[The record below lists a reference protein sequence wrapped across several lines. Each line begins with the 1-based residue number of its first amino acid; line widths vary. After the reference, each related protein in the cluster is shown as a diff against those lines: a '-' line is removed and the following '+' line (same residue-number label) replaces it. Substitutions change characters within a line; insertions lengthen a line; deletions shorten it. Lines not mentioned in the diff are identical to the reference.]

1 MSYLLLLLLLLCSL
15 LIYLLQYHFYI
26 HIYIRCA
33 LHFKLPT
40 HSYRRIAQAL
50 ASNASNNKDEDF
62 IDLTFPKMKRIFLD
76 FTTDQYSGV
85 LVSGMKGSSRTSKN
99 SSKDSL
105 VSSVRAPA
113 TGRTRGGNSSSS
125 NDGAGDDGMSIEGS
139 ERDDAVDENDDTS
152 DSGDGKLKGRD
163 KVAVCGHFRGVLIKC
178 QDEAALAS
186 QIFTST
192 RNGLRSTVCKT
203 EIVPQL
209 TVVDFGPKTS
219 RVGID
224 YQVGVV

>member
-1 MSYLLLLLLLLCSL
+1 
-15 LIYLLQYHFYI
+15 
-26 HIYIRCA
+26 
-33 LHFKLPT
+33 
-40 HSYRRIAQAL
+40 
-50 ASNASNNKDEDF
+50 
-62 IDLTFPKMKRIFLD
+62 MKRIFLD
-76 FTTDQYSGV
+76 FTTDEYSGV
-85 LVSGMKGSSRTSKN
+85 LVSDRKGSSRTSKN

-105 VSSVRAPA
+105 VSSVKAPGA
-113 TGRTRGGNSSSS
+113 GRTRGGGCSSIS
-125 NDGAGDDGMSIEGS
+125 NGAAGDDGMSIEGS

-152 DSGDGKLKGRD
+152 DSGVGKHKD
-163 KVAVCGHFRGVLIKC
+163 KDKLAICGHFRGVLIKC
-178 QDEAALAS
+178 QDEAALTS

>member
-1 MSYLLLLLLLLCSL
+1 
-15 LIYLLQYHFYI
+15 
-26 HIYIRCA
+26 
-33 LHFKLPT
+33 
-40 HSYRRIAQAL
+40 
-50 ASNASNNKDEDF
+50 
-62 IDLTFPKMKRIFLD
+62 MKRIFLD
-76 FTTDQYSGV
+76 FTTDEYSGV

-113 TGRTRGGNSSSS
+113 TGRTRGGGGGGVGDDV
-125 NDGAGDDGMSIEGS
+125 DGVLSERGMQGDGMSVEGS
-139 ERDDAVDENDDTS
+139 ERDDAVDENDDSS
-152 DSGDGKLKGRD
+152 DSGDGKHKHKD
-163 KVAVCGHFRGVLIKC
+163 NVAVCGHFRGVLIKC
-178 QDEAALAS
+178 QDEAALTS

-192 RNGLRSTVCKT
+192 RNGLRSTVCET

>member
-1 MSYLLLLLLLLCSL
+1 
-15 LIYLLQYHFYI
+15 
-26 HIYIRCA
+26 
-33 LHFKLPT
+33 
-40 HSYRRIAQAL
+40 
-50 ASNASNNKDEDF
+50 
-62 IDLTFPKMKRIFLD
+62 MKRIFLD
-76 FTTDQYSGV
+76 FTADEYSGV

-105 VSSVRAPA
+105 VSSIRAPA
-113 TGRTRGGNSSSS
+113 TGRTRGGGSSS
-125 NDGAGDDGMSIEGS
+125 NGGAGDDGMSIEGS

-152 DSGDGKLKGRD
+152 DCGDGKLKAKD

-224 YQVGVV
+224 YQVETV

>member
-1 MSYLLLLLLLLCSL
+1 
-15 LIYLLQYHFYI
+15 
-26 HIYIRCA
+26 
-33 LHFKLPT
+33 
-40 HSYRRIAQAL
+40 
-50 ASNASNNKDEDF
+50 
-62 IDLTFPKMKRIFLD
+62 MKRIFLD
-76 FTTDQYSGV
+76 FTTDEYSGV
-85 LVSGMKGSSRTSKN
+85 LVRDIKGSSRTSKN

-105 VSSVRAPA
+105 VSSVKAPA
-113 TGRTRGGNSSSS
+113 TGRTRAGGGGGGGC
-125 NDGAGDDGMSIEGS
+125 DGGDGVLSLRGMQGDGMSIEGS
-139 ERDDAVDENDDTS
+139 ERDDAVDENDDSS
-152 DSGDGKLKGRD
+152 DSGDGKHKGKD

-178 QDEAALAS
+178 QDEAALTS

-192 RNGLRSTVCKT
+192 RNGQRSTVCKT

>member
-1 MSYLLLLLLLLCSL
+1 
-15 LIYLLQYHFYI
+15 
-26 HIYIRCA
+26 
-33 LHFKLPT
+33 
-40 HSYRRIAQAL
+40 
-50 ASNASNNKDEDF
+50 
-62 IDLTFPKMKRIFLD
+62 MKRIFLD
-76 FTTDQYSGV
+76 FTTDEYSGV

-113 TGRTRGGNSSSS
+113 TGRTRGGGVGD
-125 NDGAGDDGMSIEGS
+125 DGDGVLSLRGMQGDGMSIEGS

-152 DSGDGKLKGRD
+152 DSGDGKHKAKD

-224 YQVGVV
+224 YQVAVVKCSVVWCSVVWCSVIEIEIEIADE